1 MPKKRGMR
9 RTGGADAQAR
19 MTLMEHLTELRRR
32 LVISL
37 VAIAAGAVVGF
48 LLYHRILDV
57 LSDPYRSATAHHIRT
72 CKPHGCDLITTDVL
86 QPFLVRLKVAAYVG
100 ILLAS
105 PVVLWQIWRFVT
117 PGLTD
122 REKRYAVP
130 FLVATIVLF
139 LLGAVVAWITLP
151 KALDFLVAIGGNL
164 DVKST
169 ASSYI
174 TLVGLMFLAFGI
186 SFEFP
191 VLLVFLLLVRVLKTS
206 QLRKYRRHA
215 IVGIVTFAA
224 VITPSQDPYSLF
236 LMAIPMYVFYEASI
250 VLGRILKR

>member
-1 MPKKRGMR
+1 M
-9 RTGGADAQAR
+9 
-19 MTLMEHLTELRRR
+19 
-32 LVISL
+32 
-37 VAIAAGAVVGF
+37 
-48 LLYHRILDV
+48 
-57 LSDPYRSATAHHIRT
+57 
-72 CKPHGCDLITTDVL
+72 L
-86 QPFLVRLKVAAYVG
+86 QPFLVRLKIAAYVG

-105 PVVLWQIWRFVT
+105 PVVLWQVWRFVT

-122 REKRYAVP
+122 REKRYAIP
-130 FLVATIVLF
+130 FLISTIVLF
-139 LLGAVVAWITLP
+139 ALGAVVAWITLP
-151 KALDFLVAIGGNL
+151 KALDFLIAIGGNL

-169 ASSYI
+169 ASSYV

-191 VLLVFLLLVRVLKTS
+191 VLLVFLLLVRVLKTT

-250 VLGRILKR
+250 LLGRILKR